1 MSDPRF
7 EPRQAPEARTLPTDE
22 VPEHGERGYAPLHPR
37 GGAFD
42 LLKKLA
48 GPIVVAGVLLLKFGG
63 LILKLK
69 FVTTFLSMF
78 VSIAAY
84 ASVWGLPFAVGL
96 VALLLIHELGHVFE
110 LKRQGVPMSAPLF
123 VPFLGAWVG
132 MKRLPDD
139 AGKEASVAL
148 AGPILGAVGAAGF
161 WVAGEA
167 TGSDLLIALAFVG
180 FLLNLV
186 NLIPIRPLDG
196 GFAFAA
202 LHPRFWRSYRDEST
216 YGLDLGGR
224 VLVGVVYFGLAAA
237 LALSCYATYIERDL

>member
-22 VPEHGERGYAPLHPR
+22 VPEHGERGYEPLHPR

-48 GPIVVAGVLLLKFGG
+48 APLVVVGLLLLKFGG

-96 VALLLIHELGHVFE
+96 VGLMLVHELGHVVE

-132 MKRLPDD
+132 MQRLPDD

-148 AGPILGAVGAAGF
+148 AGPILGSLAAAGL

-167 TGSDLLIALAFVG
+167 SGSDLLIALAFVG

-186 NLIPIRPLDG
+186 NLIPLRPLDG
-196 GFAFAA
+196 GFAAAA
-202 LHPRFWRSYRDEST
+202 LHPALWRRYRDDET
-216 YGLDLGGR
+216 YGLALGQR
-224 VLVGVVYFGLAAA
+224 LTVGVVYFGLAAA
-237 LALSCYATYIERDL
+237 LALCCYATYIEREL